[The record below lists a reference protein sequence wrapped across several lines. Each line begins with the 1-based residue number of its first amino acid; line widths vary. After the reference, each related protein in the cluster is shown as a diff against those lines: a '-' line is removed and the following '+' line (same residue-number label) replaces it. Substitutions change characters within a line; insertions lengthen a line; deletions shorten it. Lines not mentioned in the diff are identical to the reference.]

1 MEDSDSASIAE
12 NGTDVWEM
20 TGGRW
25 IGFGASTIEV
35 SSTFLFRN
43 FSLLAAFRLRVE
55 GLDFFFF
62 FGKDAV
68 SLESKEKVKV
78 EPTVTEKEKALPW
91 PARVWQRVKDKSSSE
106 ALGADIFCRISELI
120 KLLEQETHVEARL
133 GKLAKI
139 RKVDTDYESSSKR
152 LGKLKVRP
160 KKKVLSYI

>member
-1 MEDSDSASIAE
+1 
-12 NGTDVWEM
+12 M

-62 FGKDAV
+62 GKDAV

-91 PARVWQRVKDKSSSE
+91 PARVWQRAKHWDAKDKSSSE

-120 KLLEQETHVEARL
+120 KLLEQERL
-133 GKLAKI
+133 F
-139 RKVDTDYESSSKR
+139 S
-152 LGKLKVRP
+152 
-160 KKKVLSYI
+160 

>member
-1 MEDSDSASIAE
+1 MEDSNSASIAK

-25 IGFGASTIEV
+25 IGFGASTIEGG
-35 SSTFLFRN
+35 STFLFRN

-78 EPTVTEKEKALPW
+78 EPMVMESLKSLPW
-91 PARVWQRVKDKSSSE
+91 QASAWQKS
-106 ALGADIFCRISELI
+106 R
-120 KLLEQETHVEARL
+120 H
-133 GKLAKI
+133 
-139 RKVDTDYESSSKR
+139 
-152 LGKLKVRP
+152 
-160 KKKVLSYI
+160 